1 MVEKTQ
7 TGNQMQFFLEEKHVN
22 TQESMLDKQLN
33 YYRNKDEI
41 INNIQICMVKTITS
55 VIKIVSLVCKQNTIN
70 ANNPLIKKIQGTTFN
85 QKKI

>member
-1 MVEKTQ
+1 
-7 TGNQMQFFLEEKHVN
+7 LEEKHVN

>member
-1 MVEKTQ
+1 
-7 TGNQMQFFLEEKHVN
+7 
-22 TQESMLDKQLN
+22 
-33 YYRNKDEI
+33 
-41 INNIQICMVKTITS
+41 MVKTITS